1 MQHHVGR
8 TAGSWENRRGR
19 GALSMVGS
27 QPGDERAEWRHGDC
41 RPAAGPPIRGRLP
54 RRRSCRKSYSVAEWR
69 IDEAISDMETLD
81 YDYHLFT
88 ELGSNQDRVVDGGG
102 PTGYRLA
109 QVELHPEAWAPH
121 AVEVTVSEQPAPAL
135 STDEAIDRMAALDV
149 PFVFFLD
156 RERGRGALV
165 YHRYDGH
172 YGLITPAERS

>member
-1 MQHHVGR
+1 M
-8 TAGSWENRRGR
+8 
-19 GALSMVGS
+19 
-27 QPGDERAEWRHGDC
+27 RH
-41 RPAAGPPIRGRLP
+41 
-54 RRRSCRKSYSVAEWR
+54 KSYSVAEWR

-88 ELGSNQDRVVDGGG
+88 ELGSNQDSVVYRGG

-109 QVELHPEAWAPH
+109 QVEPHPEALAPH
-121 AVEVTVSEQPAPAL
+121 AVEVTVSEQPALAL

-149 PFVFFLD
+149 PFVFFVD
-156 RERGRGALV
+156 RERRRGALV

>member
-1 MQHHVGR
+1 V
-8 TAGSWENRRGR
+8 
-19 GALSMVGS
+19 
-27 QPGDERAEWRHGDC
+27 RH
-41 RPAAGPPIRGRLP
+41 
-54 RRRSCRKSYSVAEWR
+54 KSYSVAEWR

-135 STDEAIDRMAALDV
+135 STDEAIDRMAPSTCRSCSSSTGNEV
-149 PFVFFLD
+149 V
-156 RERGRGALV
+156 ALV

>member
-1 MQHHVGR
+1 V
-8 TAGSWENRRGR
+8 
-19 GALSMVGS
+19 
-27 QPGDERAEWRHGDC
+27 RH
-41 RPAAGPPIRGRLP
+41 
-54 RRRSCRKSYSVAEWR
+54 KSFAVAEWG

-81 YDYHLFT
+81 YDHHLFT
-88 ELGSNQDRVVDGGG
+88 GLDSNQDSVVYRGG
-102 PTGYRLA
+102 PHRLPA
-109 QVELHPEAWAPH
+109 RPGGAAPGGLG
-121 AVEVTVSEQPAPAL
+121 APRRGVTVSEQPATAL